1 MAYYLLLPILSIIL
15 VVVQIAI
22 ADIIFS
28 GRIVIEL
35 SMIVIIYAGYRLDL
49 IRGSVLAFV
58 LGFVFDCLA
67 GSVLGLYTFI
77 YILIFLFSFF
87 LSASLATQKMHFI
100 AIFGL
105 ICASLEELI
114 IFVFYNA
121 AYGFNILNNTILTFL
136 PQALIIS
143 LLAPVL
149 FYLMRRVEVFIYGKT
164 VQPVKWSG
172 TSRVQTEA

>member
-1 MAYYLLLPILSIIL
+1 MAYYLLLPFFSIIL
-15 VVVQIAI
+15 VVLQITI

-28 GRIVIEL
+28 GRFVIEI
-35 SMIVIIYAGYRLDL
+35 SIIVIIYAGYRLDL

-87 LSASLATQKMHFI
+87 LSASLTTQKVHFI
-100 AIFGL
+100 AIFSL
-105 ICASLEELI
+105 ICALLEELI
-114 IFVFYNA
+114 IFLFYNL
-121 AYGFNILNNTILTFL
+121 AYGFSILNNTILTFL

-143 LLAPVL
+143 LLAPVV

-164 VQPVKWSG
+164 AQPVKWSG

>member
-1 MAYYLLLPILSIIL
+1 MAYYLLLPFFSIML
-15 VVVQIAI
+15 VVLQIAI

-28 GRIVIEL
+28 GRLVIEL
-35 SMIVIIYAGYRLDL
+35 SIIVIIYAGYRIDL

-58 LGFVFDCLA
+58 LGFMFDCLA

-87 LSASLATQKMHFI
+87 LSASLTTQKMHFI
-100 AIFGL
+100 AIFAL
-105 ICASLEELI
+105 ICSLLEEFI
-114 IFVFYNA
+114 IFLFYNL
-121 AYGFNILNNTILTFL
+121 AYGFNVLNNTILTFL

-143 LLAPVL
+143 LLAPVF

-164 VQPVKWSG
+164 LQPTKWSG
-172 TSRVQTEA
+172 TGRVQAQA